1 MKRDKLSILYVTW
14 WYGWG
19 EIHKA
24 NQGIPTAVI
33 GVCARYIH
41 STDAVF
47 DIRDYFSA
55 RQLLMEAVINLDR
68 HQINELQYEI

>member
-1 MKRDKLSILYVTW
+1 MVGRFIN
-14 WYGWG
+14 
-19 EIHKA
+19 E
-24 NQGIPTAVI
+24 GIPTAVI

-55 RQLLMEAVINLDR
+55 RHLLKESIIHLTSG
-68 HQINELQYEI
+68 QIQQLQYGKEF